1 MEQIKE
7 QLTTHQTSLYNML
20 LKQLYYNYEIQPTY
34 KQFLI
39 NHYSDIIELINNY
52 KKWSPNT
59 KQSIFFMLSK
69 VYKLL
74 NKENVAKETSQ
85 EGFKLKQQIEED
97 KAQNIMTNKEAFS
110 YIPHEELISLFNELE
125 FNKDNH
131 YKKLL
136 LGLVL
141 LQPPLR
147 SNFYITCQIIDNIL
161 LNNGVDNYLLI
172 NDKDCYYIVNNDK
185 ISKHANRNKLI
196 HIKNKKL
203 INLLK
208 QSIKY
213 FPRVYLLET
222 KKGGKLTEE
231 QLLKLLRSTTHQPL
245 INISMMRSNYITW
258 YYQHNPSLKAREE
271 LADQMRHQA
280 STGHLN
286 YNKVEPIEEE
296 LKQIKQKMALFFED
310 KDNEKK
316 YNKQRKDI
324 LYSLLKFQN
333 EPTTKSI
340 LKYNLQ
346 KVDNVW
352 I

>member
-20 LKQLYYNYEIQPTY
+20 LKELYYKYEIQPTY
-34 KQFLI
+34 TQFLI
-39 NHYSDIIELINNY
+39 NHYLDIIELINNN
-52 KKWSPNT
+52 KKWADNT
-59 KQSIFFMLSK
+59 KQSIFFLLSK

-74 NKENVAKETSQ
+74 NKDNIAKETSQ
-85 EGFKLKQQIEED
+85 EGFNLKKKIEED
-97 KAQNIMTNKEAFS
+97 KKQNLMNNKEAFA
-110 YIPHEELISLFNELE
+110 YIPHEELINIFNNLE
-125 FNKDNH
+125 INRENH
-131 YKKLL
+131 FKKLL

-172 NDKDCYYIVNNDK
+172 NNKECYYIVNNDK
-185 ISKHANRNKLI
+185 ISKHANRTKIINI
-196 HIKNKKL
+196 NNKKL
-203 INLLK
+203 INLIK

-213 FPRVYLLET
+213 FPRVYLLENN
-222 KKGGKLTEE
+222 KGGKLSEE
-231 QLLKLLRSTTHQPL
+231 QLLKLIRKATGQPL
-245 INISMMRSNYITW
+245 INISMIRSNYITW
-258 YYQHNPSLKAREE
+258 YYKHNPSLKAREE
-271 LADQMRHQA
+271 LAEQMRHQA

-296 LKQIKQKMALFFED
+296 LKEIKQKMALFFED
-310 KDNEKK
+310 KENLKK

-333 EPTTKSI
+333 EPTEKSI
-340 LKYNLQ
+340 IKYNLE
-346 KVDNVW
+346 KVGGVW
-352 I
+352 V